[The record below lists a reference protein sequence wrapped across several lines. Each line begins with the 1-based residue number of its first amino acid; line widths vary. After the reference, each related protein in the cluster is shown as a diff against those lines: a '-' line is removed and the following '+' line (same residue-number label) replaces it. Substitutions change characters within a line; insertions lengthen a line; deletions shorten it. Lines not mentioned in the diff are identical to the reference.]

1 MSETRPPITAGPI
14 ERAFRFLKSTSV
26 RLGGVGEGV
35 DVTEDDNSAFGED
48 EAVGDGLA
56 IGVLPDGVC
65 SCAAKIE
72 IDKIQANS
80 AQKKPDR
87 VIIGCRLYLTPSS
100 LRCRKC
106 ATLKAA
112 ASRTTTMV
120 PSPC

>member
-26 RLGGVGEGV
+26 RRGGVG
-35 DVTEDDNSAFGED
+35 VTEDDNSAFGED
-48 EAVGDGLA
+48 EAVGDGLT

-65 SCAAKIE
+65 SCAVKIE

-87 VIIGCRLYLTPSS
+87 VVIGCRLYLTLAS
-100 LRCRKC
+100 LRCWK
-106 ATLKAA
+106 
-112 ASRTTTMV
+112 
-120 PSPC
+120 

>member
-26 RLGGVGEGV
+26 SCGVG
-35 DVTEDDNSAFGED
+35 VTEDDNSALGEG

-56 IGVLPDGVC
+56 IVVLPGGVC
-65 SCAAKIE
+65 SCAVKIE

-87 VIIGCRLYLTPSS
+87 VVIGCRLYLTPAS
-100 LRCRKC
+100 LRCWKC
-106 ATLKAA
+106 AT
-112 ASRTTTMV
+112 
-120 PSPC
+120 